1 MHVSAEMCTKS
12 LQISFSD
19 TLREELP
26 SVLLTVLTCNSRSQ
40 DLKIEIYMLK
50 RFSCNLIEMTRDY
63 FLKLLERKIRHFV
76 IIIS

>member
-12 LQISFSD
+12 LQIPFSG

-40 DLKIEIYMLK
+40 DMKIEIIHAKEVFMQFNRNDQGL
-50 RFSCNLIEMTRDY
+50 FS
-63 FLKLLERKIRHFV
+63 
-76 IIIS
+76 